1 MAPQLTQ
8 EQLKAIQADPSSGS
22 TIKQTMGQQLTQ
34 EQLKAIQAD
43 PSSGSTIT
51 TDSTPGPN
59 GPLANLYTNKFK
71 NSAIHY
77 PRDLDALNKGH
88 SVQFDIRDIVPSQAV
103 TSLAQSVVGFIN
115 SPVTTVK
122 NAVVSAYQATLE
134 EASAIA
140 ETAQNTTLTSV
151 YNNLVKTTGDYL
163 TTPINLQPE
172 TTKDSVDTIRLYM
185 PDTLTFNYSAQYDK
199 LSVTEAIG
207 ATGIIGAIPSAVTSF
222 LEKNEFAKMTQKK
235 IGYTFNPQQQTLFEG
250 IDFREFEMEFMFTPT
265 TKDEAITIQQIITK
279 LRKAA
284 APTKMSALKGFFF
297 KPPSVF
303 DITFFFNGVN
313 NYSISPVR
321 RCVLQSV
328 NVNYAPNGWASM
340 RDGSPVQTSMTL
352 SFREINLV
360 DRASIESEKQMQV

>member
-1 MAPQLTQ
+1 
-8 EQLKAIQADPSSGS
+8 
-22 TIKQTMGQQLTQ
+22 MGQNLTQ

-59 GPLANLYTNKFK
+59 GPLANLYMNKFK
-71 NSAIHY
+71 SSAIHY

-88 SVQFDIRDIVPSQAV
+88 SVQFDIRDIVPSQAA
-103 TSLAQSVVGFIN
+103 TSLAKSIIGFIN
-115 SPVTTVK
+115 SPAKPVK
-122 NAVVSAYQATLE
+122 KAPVSAAQETVE

-140 ETAQNTTLTSV
+140 QNAKVTSV
-151 YNNLVKTTGDYL
+151 YDNMLKATGDYL

-199 LSVTEAIG
+199 LSVAEAIG
-207 ATGIIGAIPSAVTSF
+207 ATPVIGAIPSAVTSF
-222 LEKNEFAKMTQKK
+222 LEKNDFAKMTQKK